1 MISEKYYSENQAAI
15 ELNVDDLHGI
25 CATIKATALRIRPE
39 DGDANN
45 REWDAL
51 IERLSKASD
60 KINNEINELKK
71 SRQRYVVTRTSYSGD
86 VEYCGQYTLKLLDGW
101 TKNRCEAD
109 VYYSK
114 FNANDTKWQCSD
126 KYNNSECEDYIGY
139 DFDVEVV
146 PAGEEL

>member
-71 SRQRYVVTRTSYSGD
+71 SRRRYVVTRTSYSGD
-86 VEYCGQYTLKLLDGW
+86 VEYYGAYTLKSWDGW
-101 TKNRCEAD
+101 TKNRYDAD
-109 VYYSK
+109 VYFSK
-114 FNANDTKWQCSD
+114 FNANDAKWQLID
-126 KYNNSECEDYIGY
+126 EYNNSEGDDYIGY